1 MDHNTPTVLVQIQGV
16 KRTLILDSG
25 SCCSILQP
33 GVADEP
39 IGCKEIVPFD
49 VTGKNL
55 YVKGEQSIKFLMGSV
70 TFSLNFVVCKLPTN
84 AAGILGINFLLP
96 RIAKSNLEDRTLTL
110 HTGQNFDSAPGVQQ
124 DSLEESYSRSEGNE
138 MAILTALS
146 DSAPKDS
153 RVVISGRKEVTREIP
168 EDKGSLRKHKM
179 PNEIVLNESEAW
191 LVQSKESVTLNPRC
205 RHIIHGTLDIGKHSF
220 STGLLCVESVQIPIE
235 GVYAARVLTVLVRRG
250 H

>member
-1 MDHNTPTVLVQIQGV
+1 MDHTTPTVLVEIQGV
-16 KRTLILDSG
+16 KRTPILDSG

-39 IGCKEIVPFD
+39 MVCTEFVPFG

-55 YVKGEQSIKFLMGSV
+55 DGKGEQSIKFLMGSV
-70 TFSLNFVVCKLPTN
+70 TFSFNFVVCKLPIS
-84 AAGILGINFLLP
+84 AAGILGIDFLLP
-96 RIAKSNLEDRTLTL
+96 RRAKLNLEDRTLTL

-138 MAILTALS
+138 MAILTAFS

-153 RVVISGRKEVTREIP
+153 RVVIGGRKEVKREIL

-179 PNEIVLNESEAW
+179 PSEFVLNESEAW
-191 LVQSKESVTLNPRC
+191 LVRSKESVTLKPRC
-205 RHIIHGTLDIGKHSF
+205 THHIR
-220 STGLLCVESVQIPIE
+220 
-235 GVYAARVLTVLVRRG
+235 YARYWKT
-250 H
+250 